1 MKRPNLICSVC
12 LLLLAW
18 TGNTVALE
26 VGIEGDR
33 LTLHADRVRLQ
44 AILAKIADLGVRVR
58 IDAEINPIVS
68 ASFDD
73 RDLQKG
79 LASILKS
86 SNHIL
91 LWESVDGPLGSIQ
104 RLAEIQVFR
113 PGKRERMRPLAERS
127 NLLIAK
133 DPGDGTLYVA
143 NEILLKLKP
152 DMTLQEF
159 KALLKGWYAKVV
171 DSYPT
176 LGMYR
181 VRVPEST
188 NIPALAERV
197 SRHKG
202 ISKAE
207 PNFAYPIALPY
218 QSQGGSEPARY
229 DQQTSPEGSV
239 PIAILDSGLSPDAD
253 LGDQVLAS
261 FDAIQTDEPIS
272 DPLGH
277 GTQMALIAAG
287 LVKPHGVS
295 NAHGFKNPIIP
306 IKAFDENGYT
316 SSFTI
321 MRGIDY
327 ALANGARVMSLSWGT
342 ETDSG
347 LLGEALEQARSKG
360 MVILGSAGNEPTG
373 KPVYPAAY
381 SSVIGVGALGPEGE
395 QWERSNYGD
404 FVTLAAP
411 GFATLPVGYKGE
423 PGTYAGTSI
432 STAYAASVF
441 AYYLSQHPQASIE
454 EILDSFQNSRNK

>member
-1 MKRPNLICSVC
+1 MKRLNLICSVC
-12 LLLLAW
+12 LVLLAW

-33 LTLHADRVRLQ
+33 LTLHADQVRLQ

-86 SNHIL
+86 TNHIL
-91 LWESVDGPLGSIQ
+91 VWESVEGPLGSMP

-113 PGKRERMRPLAERS
+113 PGKRERMRPLVERS

-133 DPGDGTLYVA
+133 DPGDGTLYIA

-152 DMTLQEF
+152 GMTLQEF
-159 KALLKGWYAKVV
+159 TALLNGWDATVV

-176 LGMYR
+176 LGLYR
-181 VRVPEST
+181 VRVPENT

-197 SRHKG
+197 SKHQG

-218 QSQGGSEPARY
+218 QPQGGSEPARH

-295 NAHGFKNPIIP
+295 DAHAFKNPIIP

-321 MRGIDY
+321 MRSIDY
-327 ALANGARVMSLSWGT
+327 ALAKGARVMSLSWGS

-347 LLGEALEQARSKG
+347 LLGEAFEHARSKG

-395 QWERSNYGD
+395 QWEKSNYGD

-432 STAYAASVF
+432 STAYAANVF
-441 AYYLSQHPQASIE
+441 AYYLSQSPEASVE
-454 EILDSFQNSRNK
+454 EILDSFRNSKNK